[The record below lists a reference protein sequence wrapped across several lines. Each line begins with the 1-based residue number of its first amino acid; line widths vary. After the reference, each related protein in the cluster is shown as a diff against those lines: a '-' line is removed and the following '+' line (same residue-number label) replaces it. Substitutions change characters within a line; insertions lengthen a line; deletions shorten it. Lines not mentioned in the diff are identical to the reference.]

1 MNTAKNG
8 NNVKIHY
15 RGTLDDGTEFDNSRN
30 RDATLDF
37 ELGSGNM
44 IPGFEKEIIG
54 MKTGQTKEFKLGCAE
69 AYGEHDPE
77 AVVGVPLAYFP
88 DGSDLS
94 VGNMVQGKN
103 EQGQQLRATILSV
116 EEEEVFLDHNH
127 PLAGKDLNFQVELIE
142 VEKS

>member
-15 RGTLDDGTEFDNSRN
+15 RGTLNDGTEFDNSRN

-54 MKTGQTKEFKLGCAE
+54 MKTGQTKEFKVECTE
-69 AYGEHDPE
+69 AYGEHNPD
-77 AVVGVPLAYFP
+77 AVVSVPRTLFP
-88 DGSDLS
+88 DDSNLL
-94 VGNMVQGKN
+94 VGNMVHGKN
-103 EQGQQLRATILSV
+103 EQGQPLQATILSIG
-116 EEEEVFLDHNH
+116 EEEVSLDHNH
-127 PLAGKDLNFQVELIE
+127 PLAGQDLNFQVELVE
-142 VEKS
+142 VQKS